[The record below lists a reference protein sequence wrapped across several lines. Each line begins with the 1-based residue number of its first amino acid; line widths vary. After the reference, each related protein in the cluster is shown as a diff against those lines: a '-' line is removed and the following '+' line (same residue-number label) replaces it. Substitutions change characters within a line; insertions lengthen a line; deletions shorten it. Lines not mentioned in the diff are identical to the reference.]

1 MIFLKLGGSAI
12 TDKTREATANEQVIR
27 RIAREIKQ
35 ARDASRNPALS
46 ILLGHGSGSFGHFA
60 AKKFGYG
67 AQDNWRAYAETGAA
81 AARLNRIVNDVF
93 LAEGVPVMTMQ
104 PSASARCRD
113 GELVDLAVEPIC
125 AALAHGLV
133 PLVYGD
139 VAFDEVRGRTIISTE
154 TQFAYLASLLKP
166 GRIILAGMVE
176 GVFTGDPF
184 AEPSAQLIH
193 EITPTSFPQIESRL
207 RGSHGIDVT
216 GGMIAKVE
224 SMVVLVQ
231 RMPTIQVHI
240 VSALREG
247 VIERALMREDFAEGT
262 LIHA

>member
-27 RIAREIKQ
+27 RVAREIKQ
-35 ARDASRNPALS
+35 VRDANSTLS

-60 AKKFGYG
+60 AKKFGFG
-67 AQDNWRAYAETGAA
+67 EQDNWRAYAETGAA

-93 LAEGVPVMTMQ
+93 LAEGVPVVSLQ

-113 GELVDLAVEPIC
+113 GELVDLAVESIR
-125 AALAHGLV
+125 AAFAHNLV

-139 VAFDEVRGRTIISTE
+139 VAFDDVRGRTIISTE
-154 TQFAYLASLLKP
+154 TQFAFLASILKP
-166 GRIILAGMVE
+166 NRIILAGMVD
-176 GVFTGDPF
+176 GVFTGDPLKDPKGS
-184 AEPSAQLIH
+184 AEMIR
-193 EITPTSFPQIESRL
+193 EITPATFPQIESQL
-207 RGSHGIDVT
+207 RGSHGYDVT

-224 SMVVLVQ
+224 SMVALVQ
-231 RMPTIQVHI
+231 HMPTIRVHI